1 MEAIVERC
9 CGIDVHSAELV
20 VCVLLG
26 PADRKP
32 RKEIRRFPTFS
43 RDLLELR
50 DWLAELGVT
59 HIAMESTG
67 MYWKPVYAVF
77 EGDFEVIV
85 GNAHHIKNVPGRKT
99 DVKDSE
105 WIADLV
111 RHGLIRASFVPPEP
125 IRRLRDLLR
134 YRRKLVQART
144 AERNRLLN
152 VLEQANIKLACVAS
166 DVFGV
171 SGMRM
176 LEAMSHGES
185 DPRKLAA
192 LALGRLRAKLD
203 DLRLALDGGLDE
215 HHRFMLDI
223 QLGRLRQLDDDLK
236 RLHTKIEELLLPLQE
251 KRELLT
257 QIPGVGPL
265 AAAIILSE
273 VGTDMS
279 AFPSAHALTAWAG
292 LAPGNHE
299 SAGKRLRGTT
309 RKGNRS
315 LLSILV
321 ESAQAAARAK
331 GSYFKDKFH
340 RLRTRRG
347 YKRAAVAI
355 ARKILIAV
363 FHMLKNNAPFRE
375 LGEAYL
381 DAKSKRRTVTHLKQR
396 IERLGFD
403 VTVKAKSLSPT
414 APPDPAQQALFS

>member
-203 DLRLALDGGLDE
+203 GLHLALDGGLDE

-273 VGTDMS
+273 PPPKQWTPPTSRKYRGSPPWESEIEEGSRQNRRRRRCGSSRPRASRSARWPRRSALRRRRCGT
-279 AFPSAHALTAWAG
+279 G
-292 LAPGNHE
+292 YG
-299 SAGKRLRGTT
+299 RR
-309 RKGNRS
+309 RS
-315 LLSILV
+315 
-321 ESAQAAARAK
+321 
-331 GSYFKDKFH
+331 
-340 RLRTRRG
+340 TRRG
-347 YKRAAVAI
+347 LRMG
-355 ARKILIAV
+355 R
-363 FHMLKNNAPFRE
+363 
-375 LGEAYL
+375 
-381 DAKSKRRTVTHLKQR
+381 
-396 IERLGFD
+396 
-403 VTVKAKSLSPT
+403 
-414 APPDPAQQALFS
+414 

>member
-203 DLRLALDGGLDE
+203 GLHLALDGGLDE

-414 APPDPAQQALFS
+414 APPDPTQQALFS